1 MLLNY
6 TVSWP
11 AMSSFMTERI
21 RNKTTWFL
29 TGQICK
35 NLFGEKIWG
44 PICCFFTATGIEV
57 TLPDGVKTRSK
68 VMALSGHFDLP
79 ARAGVLEQV
88 TYTGHD
94 SCSYCEE
101 HGDVVKTGARGH
113 VMTFPFRNTISG
125 HAELR
130 TAHNVEAHSYSAL
143 EQNTT
148 VSMFTTNR

>member
-1 MLLNY
+1 MVLNY

-11 AMSSFMTERI
+11 AVSSFTTEKI

-29 TGQICK
+29 ARQICK
-35 NLFGEKIWG
+35 NLLGRKVWSLV
-44 PICCFFTATGIEV
+44 CCSFTATGIEV
-57 TLPDGVKTRSK
+57 TLPDGVKTKSK

-88 TYTGHD
+88 TYPGHD

-101 HGDVVKTGARGH
+101 HGDIVRTSARGH
-113 VMTFPFRNTISG
+113 VMTFPFRNTVSG

-143 EQNTT
+143 EQNRT
-148 VSMFTTNR
+148 VSMFATNR